1 MTRLL
6 SLSVLWLVA
15 SMTAFAV
22 QAPVDFSGRW
32 TMETPPPLPA
42 PPAAAPPATM
52 PPAPGA
58 QAALRG
64 DMGSGWGPTITIA
77 QDAKQLAVEYVIYTR
92 YDLQPPLKLVFAL
105 DGSESRNT
113 LMLGR
118 GAQTQASRTSWEGQ
132 TLNIKTVFAATDP
145 GSGKPFTTEVT
156 QKLSLESPTSLV
168 VEVTRSGALGG
179 PSSTTR
185 TVYKK
190 G

>member
-1 MTRLL
+1 MTRTM
-6 SLSVLWLVA
+6 SLCVPWLVA
-15 SMTAFAV
+15 SMTSAV
-22 QAPVDFSGRW
+22 ALQAQPDFSGRW
-32 TMETPPPLPA
+32 TVEAPP
-42 PPAAAPPATM
+42 PPAAPPG
-52 PPAPGA
+52 PGA
-58 QAALRG
+58 QAGLRG
-64 DMGSGWGPTITIA
+64 DMSSGWGPTITIA
-77 QDAKQLAVEYVIYTR
+77 QEAKQLVVEYSIYTR
-92 YDLQPPLKLVFAL
+92 YDLQPPVKLVFAL
-105 DGSESRNT
+105 DGTESKNT

-118 GAQTQASRTSWEGQ
+118 GAQTLSSRTSWEGQ